1 MINIHL
7 IGKCAKT
14 LCGGE
19 QNESILRI
27 ELRIVKTIKQNLVY
41 NPMVKQFGLPS
52 YVIWLFAGL
61 AFVVVGLIS
70 VFHWT
75 YGLATFILSSG
86 VAFAGYWFFFRP
98 AFVAMDIVRSGEPA
112 MAIILHVTET
122 GRTVNHH
129 PRIKL
134 VLEIRHSTMV
144 PYEVELLQNIP
155 REELRN
161 YQPGRTLQVKVDSRD
176 PKKVAILA
184 A

>member
-1 MINIHL
+1 
-7 IGKCAKT
+7 
-14 LCGGE
+14 
-19 QNESILRI
+19 
-27 ELRIVKTIKQNLVY
+27 
-41 NPMVKQFGLPS
+41 
-52 YVIWLFAGL
+52 
-61 AFVVVGLIS
+61 
-70 VFHWT
+70 
-75 YGLATFILSSG
+75 
-86 VAFAGYWFFFRP
+86 
-98 AFVAMDIVRSGEPA
+98 MDIVRSGEPA